1 MDEPKIVYE
10 DENFV
15 GISKPAGMLV
25 HPYTVSGKWSRPAG
39 SREARQMANG
49 EKTLVSWL
57 LEKYPEMKTVG
68 DPSTRSTNSGQ
79 ASSGQ
84 ANLRPGIVH
93 RLDRETSGIM
103 LAVRNQKYFDY
114 FKSLFKERQIKKTY
128 LALVSGEPK
137 EKHGVIDKPIGI
149 KNGSIKRSIHSG
161 KMLKSAVTEYKVIKT
176 FYGEPFNHAQDK
188 PGRTIISGVGPFS
201 LLEVF
206 PKTGRTHQIRVH
218 LASIGH
224 PIVGDPLYGGKKNAG
239 LAKRLMLH
247 AYSLEFSLPNGRR
260 LKLEAEPEEPFPGF
274 EG

>member
-1 MDEPKIVYE
+1 MDKPKIVYE

-25 HPYTVSGKWSRPAG
+25 HPYRANGKW
-39 SREARQMANG
+39 QMANG
-49 EKTLVSWL
+49 EETLSSWL
-57 LEKYPEMKTVG
+57 LKKYPGMKTVG
-68 DPSTRSTNSGQ
+68 DDPEM
-79 ASSGQ
+79 
-84 ANLRPGIVH
+84 RPGIVH

-103 LAVRNQKYFDY
+103 LAVKNQKYFDY

-149 KNGSIKRSIHSG
+149 KNGTVKRSIHSG
-161 KMLKSAVTEYKVIKT
+161 KMAKTAVTEYKVLKT
-176 FYGEPFNHAQDK
+176 FIFG
-188 PGRTIISGVGPFS
+188 GVPFS

-247 AYSLEFSLPNGRR
+247 AYSLEFSLPNGSR
-260 LKLEAEPEEPFPGF
+260 LRLEAEPGEDLRVFDS
-274 EG
+274 